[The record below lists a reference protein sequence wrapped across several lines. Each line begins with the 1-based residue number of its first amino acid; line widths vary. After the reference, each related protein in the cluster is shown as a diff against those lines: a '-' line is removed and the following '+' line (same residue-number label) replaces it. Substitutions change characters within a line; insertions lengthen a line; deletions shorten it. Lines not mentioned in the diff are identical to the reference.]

1 MIIYLSPAKTL
12 KTIVSGKEDNDLLR
26 EKRLLLLEAI
36 QQLDVKE
43 LQKRYKC
50 SEKIAKDAYIGFSN
64 PLNMGEAIRVF
75 SGPAFKALDYESL
88 TNKQRANESLLIG
101 DAYYGLIEPL
111 TQIHH
116 YRLDFSMNSKLLSF
130 WKDSVNEVLKKK
142 LIHKSVLIDL
152 SSEEYSQLLDPESL
166 SITIIRPTFLNSG
179 KLVSFHAKRAR
190 GLMARFLIEN
200 PQKKVEDF
208 NLEGYLHVGN
218 YVFTKD

>member
-50 SEKIAKDAYIGFSN
+50 SEKIAKDAYNGFSN

-101 DAYYGLIEPL
+101 DALL
-111 TQIHH
+111 RFDWT
-116 YRLDFSMNSKLLSF
+116 LDSDPSLSPWFSMNSKLLSF